1 MRILIVEDEAAAFN
15 RLVKLLATVLPEA
28 EIVANTTSV
37 ADTVDWFA
45 KHPPPDLALFDV
57 RLSDGDSFAV
67 FQRAH
72 VDCPV
77 IFTTAFDE
85 YALQAFQAHAL
96 DYLLKPVKEDE
107 LAAAITRLR
116 SLGLVRDLSVLGAN
130 DNVLSRKPTALVKRF
145 LIRFGDRFRVV
156 EPKDI
161 AYIHSLEKNTFL
173 RTREG
178 RDLPL
183 DESLDRLEKQLD
195 PEKFFR
201 LNRQVIVHFQSI
213 KELLAY
219 SKSRV
224 KVILDP
230 PYSEDAVVSSE
241 RSAEFKRWLAGS

>member
-1 MRILIVEDEAAAFN
+1 MRILLVEDEAAAAA
-15 RLVKLLATVLPEA
+15 RLRKLLGEVAPDTD
-28 EIVANTTSV
+28 IVANTTSV
-37 ADTVDWFA
+37 AATVEWLENN
-45 KHPPPDLALFDV
+45 PPPDLALFDV

-67 FQRAH
+67 FKRVA

-96 DYLLKPVKEDE
+96 DYLLKPVKKDQ

-116 SLGLVRDLSVLGAN
+116 SMGLVRDLSALADRGA
-130 DNVLSRKPTALVKRF
+130 DGADGPPALVKRF

-161 AYIHSLEKNTFL
+161 AYVHSLEKNTFL

-183 DESLDRLEKQLD
+183 DESLDRLEPQLD

-201 LNRQVIVHFQSI
+201 LNRQIIVHFQSI

-224 KVILDP
+224 KVIMDP
-230 PYSEDAVVSSE
+230 PYGEDAVVSSE

>member
-1 MRILIVEDEAAAFN
+1 MRILIVEDETAAYN

-37 ADTVDWFA
+37 ADTVDWFS
-45 KHPPPDLALFDV
+45 KNPPPDLALFDV

-67 FQRAH
+67 FQRAQ

-116 SLGLVRDLSVLGAN
+116 SLGLVRDLSALGAN
-130 DNVLSRKPTALVKRF
+130 ENVLSVKPAARVKRF

-241 RSAEFKRWLAGS
+241 RSGEFKRWLAGS

>member
-1 MRILIVEDEAAAFN
+1 MRILIVEDETAAFK
-15 RLVKLLATVLPEA
+15 RMQKLLDEA
-28 EIVANTTSV
+28 EPSASIVGHTTSV
-37 ADTVDWFA
+37 AETVAWLRDN
-45 KHPPPDLALFDV
+45 PMPDLAFFDV
-57 RLSDGDSFAV
+57 RLSDGDSFSV
-67 FQRAH
+67 FRQSDVA
-72 VDCPV
+72 CPV

-85 YALQAFQAHAL
+85 YALKAFQVHAV
-96 DYLLKPVKEDE
+96 DYLLKPIKKEE
-107 LAAAITRLR
+107 LAMALNRFKAQHT
-116 SLGLVRDLSVLGAN
+116 VRDHSLLAEPDAAQEERPV
-130 DNVLSRKPTALVKRF
+130 ALIKRF

-161 AYIHSLEKNTFL
+161 AYIHSMEKNTFL

-224 KVILDP
+224 KVIMDP
-230 PYSEDAVVSSE
+230 PFGEDAVVSSE
-241 RSAEFKRWLAGS
+241 RSAEFKRWLAGG